1 MIQVEPKAIII
12 ADPSDTGELIKYLE
26 EEEIKWRPDPKVS
39 WTENLIEFAGR
50 LCYESW
56 EQEDGTFNNKNLG
69 RIREGNE
76 LYIGNILNVG
86 HGSVLEHGG
95 PLMILFE
102 NVSRVFTHELVRHRA
117 GTAFSQTSGRY
128 VRCDNIKFWIPP
140 MIEANKEAKE
150 VFLETI
156 KFTEESGT
164 LLESIFDIN
173 NIKDFKTKKILSSD
187 FRKIAP
193 NGQGNNIVMSCN
205 HRAMRHMISMRNSEH
220 AEIEIQYVFRNL
232 AAQLKVKFP
241 SIYQDMT
248 QKENGEWE
256 FKNVKV

>member
-1 MIQVEPKAIII
+1 MIQVEPKPLIL
-12 ADPSDTGELIKYLE
+12 ADPSDTGELVKYLE
-26 EEEIKWRPDPKVS
+26 RNSIKWRPDPKVS

-95 PLMILFE
+95 PLTILFE

-140 MIEANKEAKE
+140 MIDSNEEARE
-150 VFLETI
+150 VVLESI
-156 KFTEESGT
+156 AHMEESQA

-193 NGQGNNIVMSCN
+193 NGQGNNIIMSCN
-205 HRAMRHMISMRNSEH
+205 HRAMRHMIAMRNSEH
-220 AEIEIQYVFRNL
+220 AEIEIQYVFRDL
-232 AAQLKVKFP
+232 ASQLKTKFP
-241 SIYQDMT
+241 SIYQDMELT
-248 QKENGEWE
+248 ETGEWK
-256 FKNVKV
+256 FKNCKV